1 MGSHGRMWIMQGKF
15 TEEAGCE
22 PVTSGCRRR
31 QKEKEVTFDKET
43 HGSYRAGVNRMHSP
57 RSEETDFCSEV

>member
-1 MGSHGRMWIMQGKF
+1 MSL
-15 TEEAGCE
+15 
-22 PVTSGCRRR
+22 TSGCRRG

-57 RSEETDFCSEV
+57 MSEETDFCMPGVRAFFKGSLSF

>member
-1 MGSHGRMWIMQGKF
+1 MSL
-15 TEEAGCE
+15 
-22 PVTSGCRRR
+22 TSGCRRR

-57 RSEETDFCSEV
+57 RSEETDFCTPGVRAFFKGSLSF